1 MENIIEI
8 SIDVLEPLMKKIGGE
23 LKELFNSRE
32 FDVQYKDKAEIV
44 TTADKLSEKYILE
57 TLRKTFPEHRI
68 LSEESGESN
77 NDSDSQFLWV
87 IDPLDG
93 TTNFAYHNPFFAIAI
108 SLFYGK
114 HVILG
119 LIYNPILDEM
129 YIAKK
134 DGGAYLNGEK
144 LIVTNRVDLDKIRL
158 TYCHG
163 SSNESRND
171 AIKLYSYFKKH
182 SDIRQLGSA
191 AMELALVAR
200 GITDAFL
207 VPGALRWDVAA
218 GILLIQ
224 EAGGFASDFTGKEWN
239 FDSKDM
245 LAGNGKIND
254 ELLLIINSV
263 L

>member
-1 MENIIEI
+1 MENIIET
-8 SIDVLEPLMKKIGGE
+8 SIDLLEPLMKKIGLE
-23 LKELFNSRE
+23 LKELFDSRD
-32 FDVQYKDKAEIV
+32 FDVKYKDKAEIV

-57 TLRKTFPEHRI
+57 ALRKEFPEHRI
-68 LSEESGESN
+68 LSEESGKIN
-77 NDSDSQFLWV
+77 DDSDSPFLWV
-87 IDPLDG
+87 IDPVDG
-93 TTNFAYHNPFFAIAI
+93 TTNFTYHNPFFAIAI

-114 HVILG
+114 NVILG

-134 DGGAYLNGEK
+134 DAGAYLNGK
-144 LIVTNRVDLDKIRL
+144 KINVNDNVDLNKLRL

-163 SSNESRND
+163 NTQESHEN
-171 AIKLYSYFKKH
+171 AIKLYSYFKKQG
-182 SDIRQLGSA
+182 DIRQLGSA

-200 GITDAFL
+200 GITDAFV

-218 GILLIQ
+218 GILLIK
-224 EAGGFASDFTGKEWN
+224 EADGISTDFNGKEWN
-239 FDSKDM
+239 YDSEDM

-254 ELLLIINSV
+254 ELLPIINSV

>member
-23 LKELFNSRE
+23 LKELFNNRD
-32 FDVQYKDKAEIV
+32 FDVQYKDKADLV
-44 TTADKLSEKYILE
+44 TTADILSEKYILE
-57 TLRKTFPEHRI
+57 ALKETFPEHRI

-77 NDSDSQFLWV
+77 NASDSPFLWV

-93 TTNFAYHNPFFAIAI
+93 TNNFAYHNPMFAIAI

-114 HVILG
+114 NVILG

-134 DGGAYLNGEK
+134 DAGAYLNGKKITVNDNIDLNK
-144 LIVTNRVDLDKIRL
+144 LRL
-158 TYCHG
+158 TYCSG
-163 SSNESRND
+163 GIKGKED
-171 AIKLYSYFKKH
+171 AIKLYSHFKKNW
-182 SDIRQLGSA
+182 DIKNFGSA

-200 GITDAFL
+200 GITDAFV

-218 GILLIQ
+218 GILLIK
-224 EAGGFASDFTGKEWN
+224 EAGGFASDFNGKEWD
-239 FDSKDM
+239 FDSADM

-254 ELLLIINSV
+254 ELLPIINSV